1 MLMRR
6 ASDNAF
12 GTIQDAYVHQVAL
25 VRGSL
30 SNPQIA
36 IVDYRHIIEWLVR
49 KPGAFDNYRYKEDL
63 SPTSRF
69 RMAYDALKETTPRR
83 SSKEYLKILKL
94 AAEAGEV
101 QVDAALRELLES
113 EAVIM
118 VESVGEVLARLDTVP
133 PVTMVEVAPV
143 DLAIFDQLCTEMGV
157 PQ

>member
-1 MLMRR
+1 
-6 ASDNAF
+6 
-12 GTIQDAYVHQVAL
+12 
-25 VRGSL
+25 
-30 SNPQIA
+30 
-36 IVDYRHIIEWLVR
+36 
-49 KPGAFDNYRYKEDL
+49 
-63 SPTSRF
+63 
-69 RMAYDALKETTPRR
+69 MAYDALKETTPSR